1 MNPDLEKTKMGAIKL
16 YTDRLVI
23 RPFCEQDAEAYFQL
37 FAHPK
42 VHCFVGEK
50 LDGIEEAGDEIQKK
64 QNQKD
69 GSELAVCLKGTDAFI
84 GTVFGRREKD
94 AFSVCWNFRSDYCGP
109 GYACEAAKAD
119 MDFLF
124 KQMHAR
130 RIDAYV
136 EDYHTSSQR
145 LCRKLGMRQEGIFK
159 EYISLSAAGRNE

>member
-1 MNPDLEKTKMGAIKL
+1 MGAIKL

-50 LDGIEEAGDEIQKK
+50 LDSIEEAGDEIQKK
-64 QNQKD
+64 QSQKD
-69 GSELAVCLKGTDAFI
+69 DSELAVCLKETDAFI

-109 GYACEAAKAD
+109 GYAYEAAKAD

-159 EYISLSAAGRNE
+159 EYGYPLE